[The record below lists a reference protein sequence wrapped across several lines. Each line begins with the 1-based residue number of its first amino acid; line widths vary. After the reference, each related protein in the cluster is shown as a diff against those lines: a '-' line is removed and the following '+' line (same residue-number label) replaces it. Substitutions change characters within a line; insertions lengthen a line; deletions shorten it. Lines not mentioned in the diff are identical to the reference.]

1 MMMESNEAN
10 ESTES
15 TDVAMTFWE
24 HLEELRRRIIIS
36 AITIGVFTVLCL
48 SFSKPIEKVIMFPL
62 GTSMNT
68 LIASAIDATIGS
80 EGSIWGFF
88 AITMRAGTSNVNAE
102 LMKVGPVEAIMAFL
116 KLGITTGILLALP
129 IIIYQV
135 WAFIF
140 PALNRQERRF
150 AVPLFLIIITFFILG
165 AAFAYFIV
173 TPVVLQFSAELFPE
187 MPNRWDLQNYVGFIT
202 QLILGFGLAF
212 ELPIVMAFLS
222 RIGII
227 NARGFREKQ
236 SFALLGICVMSALL
250 TPADPT
256 SMLLMAI
263 PLFVLYQLGIFFA
276 YLVEKE
282 PEAYV

>member
-1 MMMESNEAN
+1 MESTEAN
-10 ESTES
+10 E
-15 TDVAMTFWE
+15 VAMTFWE

-36 AITIGVFTVLCL
+36 AIAIAVFTVLSL
-48 SFSKPIEKVIMFPL
+48 SFSKPIEKVIKFPL

-68 LIASAIDATIGS
+68 LIANAIDAVGGT
-80 EGSIWGFF
+80 EGSILGFF
-88 AITMRAGTSNVNAE
+88 ALALRSGTSSVNAI
-102 LMKVGPVEAIMAFL
+102 LMKVGPLEGIMAYL

-135 WAFIF
+135 WAFVF
-140 PALNRQERRF
+140 PALNREERQF
-150 AVPLFLIIITFFILG
+150 AVPLFLIIVVFFIFG

-173 TPVVLQFSAELFPE
+173 TPVVLQFSAQLLPEL
-187 MPNRWDLQNYVGFIT
+187 PNMWDLEKYINFVT
-202 QLILGFGLAF
+202 RLILGFGIAF

-227 NARGFREKQ
+227 DAQGFREKQ
-236 SFALLGICVMSALL
+236 SYALLGICVMSALL
-250 TPADPT
+250 TPADPG

-282 PEAYV
+282 AEV

>member
-1 MMMESNEAN
+1 M
-10 ESTES
+10 ESTEVNE
-15 TDVAMTFWE
+15 VAMTFWE

-36 AITIGVFTVLCL
+36 AIAIAVFTVLSL
-48 SFSKPIEKVIMFPL
+48 SFSKPIEKVIKFPL

-68 LIASAIDATIGS
+68 LIANAIDAVAGT
-80 EGSIWGFF
+80 EGSILGFF
-88 AITMRAGTSNVNAE
+88 ALALRSGTSSVNAI
-102 LMKVGPVEAIMAFL
+102 LMKVGPLEGIMAYL

-129 IIIYQV
+129 IIIYHI
-135 WAFIF
+135 WAFVF
-140 PALNRQERRF
+140 PALNREERQF
-150 AVPLFLIIITFFILG
+150 AVPLFLIIVVFFIFG

-173 TPVVLQFSAELFPE
+173 TPVVLQFSAQLLPEL
-187 MPNRWDLQNYVGFIT
+187 PNMWDLEKYINFVT
-202 QLILGFGLAF
+202 RLILGFGIAF

-227 NARGFREKQ
+227 DAQGFREKQ
-236 SFALLGICVMSALL
+236 SYALLGICVMSALL
-250 TPADPT
+250 TPADPG

-282 PEAYV
+282 AEV

>member
-1 MMMESNEAN
+1 MESTEAN
-10 ESTES
+10 E
-15 TDVAMTFWE
+15 VAMTFWE

-36 AITIGVFTVLCL
+36 AIAIAVFTVLSL
-48 SFSKPIEKVIMFPL
+48 SFSKPIEKVIKFPL

-68 LIASAIDATIGS
+68 LIANAIEAVGGT
-80 EGSIWGFF
+80 EGSILGFF
-88 AITMRAGTSNVNAE
+88 ALALRSGTSSVDAI
-102 LMKVGPVEAIMAFL
+102 LMKVGPLEGIMAYL

-135 WAFIF
+135 WAFVF
-140 PALNRQERRF
+140 PALNREERQF
-150 AVPLFLIIITFFILG
+150 AVPLFMIIVIFFIFG

-173 TPVVLQFSAELFPE
+173 TPVVLQFSAQLLPEL
-187 MPNRWDLQNYVGFIT
+187 PNMWDLEKYINFVT
-202 QLILGFGLAF
+202 RLILGFGIAF

-227 NARGFREKQ
+227 DAQGFREKQ
-236 SFALLGICVMSALL
+236 SYALLGICVMSALL
-250 TPADPT
+250 TPADPG

-282 PEAYV
+282 AEV

>member
-1 MMMESNEAN
+1 M

-15 TDVAMTFWE
+15 NEVAMTFWE

-36 AITIGVFTVLCL
+36 GIAIAVFTVLSL
-48 SFSKPIEKVIMFPL
+48 SFSKPIEKVIKFPL
-62 GTSMNT
+62 GTSMNS
-68 LIASAIDATIGS
+68 LIANAIEAVGGA
-80 EGSIWGFF
+80 EGSILGFF
-88 AITMRAGTSNVNAE
+88 ALALRSGTSSVNAT
-102 LMKVGPVEAIMAFL
+102 LMKVGPLEGIMAYL

-129 IIIYQV
+129 IIIYQI
-135 WAFIF
+135 WAFVF
-140 PALNRQERRF
+140 PALNREERQF
-150 AVPLFLIIITFFILG
+150 AVPLFLIIVIFFIFG

-173 TPVVLQFSAELFPE
+173 TPVVLQFSAQLLPEL
-187 MPNRWDLQNYVGFIT
+187 PNMWDLEKYINFVT
-202 QLILGFGLAF
+202 RLILGFGIAF

-227 NARGFREKQ
+227 DAQGFREKQ
-236 SFALLGICVMSALL
+236 SYALLGICVMSALL
-250 TPADPT
+250 TPADPG

-282 PEAYV
+282 AEV

>member
-1 MMMESNEAN
+1 MESTEAN
-10 ESTES
+10 E
-15 TDVAMTFWE
+15 VAMTFWE

-36 AITIGVFTVLCL
+36 AIAIAVFTVLSL
-48 SFSKPIEKVIMFPL
+48 SFSKPIEKVIKFPL

-68 LIASAIDATIGS
+68 LIANAIDAVEGS
-80 EGSIWGFF
+80 EGSILGFF
-88 AITMRAGTSNVNAE
+88 ALALRSGTSSVNAT
-102 LMKVGPVEAIMAFL
+102 LMKVGPLEGIMAYL

-129 IIIYQV
+129 IIIYHI
-135 WAFIF
+135 WAFVF
-140 PALNRQERRF
+140 PALNREERQF
-150 AVPLFLIIITFFILG
+150 AVPLFLIIVVFFIFG

-173 TPVVLQFSAELFPE
+173 TPVVLQFSAQLLPEL
-187 MPNRWDLQNYVGFIT
+187 PNMWDLEKYINFVT
-202 QLILGFGLAF
+202 RLILGFGIAF

-227 NARGFREKQ
+227 DARGFREKQ
-236 SFALLGICVMSALL
+236 SYALLGICVMSALL
-250 TPADPT
+250 TPADPG

-282 PEAYV
+282 AEV